1 MRAYTNQITIVQCQQ
16 VLNDNANL
24 KYLYLNGKLAWKS
37 STAVMTI
44 LNCQTTISVAAYQ
57 ALLVCNTRLK
67 KCESFHLSVSVF
79 TFCLADF

>member
-1 MRAYTNQITIVQCQQ
+1 MTIDRYQQ
-16 VLNDNANL
+16 VLNENPQL

-57 ALLVCNTRLK
+57 ALLVCNTRLNR
-67 KCESFHLSVSVF
+67 CESFHLSVSVF